1 MQHRLHSSICASL
14 VSLFRSTA
22 VDLEADVHI
31 RDIGRCYSIHHTYLL
46 TVHIVDSMHIC
57 DLSDESTHQLRR
69 GLCWWNKQQHYGFII
84 LLLVIISFI
93 VIMSSKLNIV
103 ITTRIC
109 SCSKF
114 NLFCI
119 FVTFFGCLCG
129 AAVSCHDRGIIYS
142 STASVGDITKKK
154 KSSLRGQ
161 TAANTGEEFDILLND
176 PCGDQI
182 GRFDL

>member
-1 MQHRLHSSICASL
+1 M
-14 VSLFRSTA
+14 LFQ
-22 VDLEADVHI
+22 
-31 RDIGRCYSIHHTYLL
+31 CYSIHHTYLP
-46 TVHIVDSMHIC
+46 TVRIVDSMHIC
-57 DLSDESTHQLRR
+57 DLSDESTHQLTDDIFSLRW
-69 GLCWWNKQQHYGFII
+69 GLRWWNKQPYGFII
-84 LLLVIISFI
+84 RLLAIIAYI
-93 VIMSSKLNIV
+93 IIMSSKLHIV
-103 ITTRIC
+103 IATRIC

-129 AAVSCHDRGIIYS
+129 AAASCRDRGIIYS